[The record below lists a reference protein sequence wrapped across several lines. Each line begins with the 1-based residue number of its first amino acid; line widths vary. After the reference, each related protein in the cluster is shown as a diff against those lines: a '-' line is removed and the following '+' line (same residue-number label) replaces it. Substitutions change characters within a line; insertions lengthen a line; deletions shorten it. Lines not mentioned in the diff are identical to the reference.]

1 MERADIAIEIGK
13 ILLSVFKK
21 DIEIHDDLSAKDVE
35 GWDSLTHMVIITKI
49 EDHFSVKFK
58 LRDLNKL
65 NNMGNLLDLVKAKID
80 GI

>member
-1 MERADIAIEIGK
+1 MERVDIAIEIGK
-13 ILLSVFKK
+13 ILYSVFKK
-21 DIEIHDDLSAKDVE
+21 EIEIHDNLSAKDVE

-80 GI
+80 GL

>member
-13 ILLSVFKK
+13 ILHSVFKK
-21 DIEIHDDLSAKDVE
+21 DIVIHDNLSAKDVE

>member
-21 DIEIHDDLSAKDVE
+21 DIEIHDALSAKDVE